1 MSPTSFA
8 ARLRGSALRTAAV
21 LPLLL
26 AGCGDER
33 FDSELA
39 SDLYAA
45 PVRAVPARTVDA
57 GPLPDTAAAVRV
69 DEAQRVFS
77 VGAPDGDERYLF
89 GEIADVA
96 LSRGGDTVYVL
107 DRMERHV
114 KAFSREGRYLFRFG
128 RRGKGPGEYE
138 DPISLVTLPW
148 NGGLAVWDLN
158 LQRLTL
164 LHADGTTAETVTP
177 MRQTEMARQGKRLRA
192 FAGGF
197 VMELNDDAL
206 VVAPEDQRGRLVRLD
221 TLGQVRDTLFDFAIP
236 PIRGS
241 HEQANGELLLAYWLY
256 APYWTPRPHWEVLTS
271 GEIAFAPGGR
281 PDLLR
286 FSSLGQVSARITRPW
301 APEAITHAERVLNI
315 RETQERGGYGKGV
328 PVYLLEAINRKNFAR
343 VRPAVM
349 GLVVASE
356 GEVGLR
362 RFSVEEQWEG
372 KGRTWDWLSADGQSL
387 KTERYPEGFEP
398 RIVTADRVFGL
409 RRDTLDVDYLE
420 AYRR

>member
-1 MSPTSFA
+1 MRPTIFA
-8 ARLRGSALRTAAV
+8 ARLRGSAIRTAAV

-26 AGCGDER
+26 SGCGDER
-33 FDSELA
+33 FDAELA

-45 PVRAVPARTVDA
+45 PVRATPARTVDA
-57 GPLPDTAAAVRV
+57 GPLPDTAAATRV
-69 DEAQRVFS
+69 DEAQRIFS

-192 FAGGF
+192 FDGGF

-241 HEQANGELLLAYWLY
+241 HRQAGGELISAHWEW
-256 APYWTPRPHWEVLTS
+256 APHWTPKPTWDVFSDGEVVL
-271 GEIAFAPGGR
+271 APGGR
-281 PDLLR
+281 PEVFR
-286 FSSLGQVSARITRPW
+286 FSQAGGATVRITRPW
-301 APEAITHAERVLNI
+301 APETITRRERVI
-315 RETQERGGYGKGV
+315 RLRGSLERGMLAKQI
-328 PVYLLEAINRKNFAR
+328 PLFLHEHIHRENFAR
-343 VRPAVM
+343 IRPSVTGVLIEPEGSIAMRRFDAGDQWM
-349 GLVVASE
+349 GLA
-356 GEVGLR
+356 
-362 RFSVEEQWEG
+362 
-372 KGRTWDWLSADGQSL
+372 RTWDRVLATGRGSGSV
-387 KTERYPEGFEP
+387 RYPAGFEP
-398 RIVTADRVFGL
+398 HIVTVDRVYGL